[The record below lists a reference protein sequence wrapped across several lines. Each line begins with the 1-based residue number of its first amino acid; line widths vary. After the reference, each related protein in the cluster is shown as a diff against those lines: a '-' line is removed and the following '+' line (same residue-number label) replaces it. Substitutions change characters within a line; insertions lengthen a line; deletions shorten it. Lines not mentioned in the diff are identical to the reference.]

1 MAGSKTCKWCNG
13 TNHFSIQCFKAP
25 RTPIKSSQKPLR
37 RTPIKRSATKTAIYP
52 SKPKRLNTKPVARR
66 KQLVQELD
74 TIFSRYIR
82 MKESIDG
89 VARCVTC
96 GTRDS
101 WKMMDNG
108 HYIVRGKMGTRFDE
122 RNCHVQCRKCNR
134 LEQGKTKQ
142 YTLFMRAR
150 YGQAVIDELKIKSR
164 QPVKTFELE
173 GMIKYYKEKLLI
185 LSK

>member
-1 MAGSKTCKWCNG
+1 MKEPKCSFCREYGHYKIN
-13 TNHFSIQCFKAP
+13 CFKAP
-25 RTPIKSSQKPLR
+25 RAPIKSAFKPLK

-82 MKESIDG
+82 IKESNDG

-96 GTRDS
+96 GVRDS
-101 WKMMDNG
+101 WKLMDNG
-108 HYIVRGKMGTRFDE
+108 HYIVRGKLGTRYDE

-134 LEQGKTKQ
+134 LGQGNMKQ

-150 YGQAVIDELKIKSR
+150 YGQAIIDELKIKSR
-164 QPVKTFELE
+164 ESIKTYELE

-185 LSK
+185 LSQ

>member
-1 MAGSKTCKWCNG
+1 MKEPKCSFCKEVGHYRIN
-13 TNHFSIQCFKAP
+13 CFKAP
-25 RTPIKSSQKPLR
+25 RAPIKSALKPLK

-52 SKPKRLNTKPVARR
+52 SKPKPLNTKPVARR
-66 KQLVQELD
+66 KQLIQELD

-108 HYIVRGKMGTRFDE
+108 HYIVRGKIGTRFDE
-122 RNCHVQCRKCNR
+122 RNCHVQCRRCNR
-134 LEQGKTKQ
+134 LEQGKTRQ

-150 YGQAVIDELKIKSR
+150 YGQAVIDELKVKSK
-164 QPVKTFELE
+164 QGIKTFELE
-173 GMIKYYKEKLLI
+173 AMIKYYKEKVLI

>member
-1 MAGSKTCKWCNG
+1 MKKPKCSFCREYGHYKIN
-13 TNHFSIQCFKAP
+13 CFKAP
-25 RTPIKSSQKPLR
+25 RAPIKSAVKPLK

-52 SKPKRLNTKPVARR
+52 SKPKPLNTKPVARR

-82 MKESIDG
+82 IKESSDG

-96 GTRDS
+96 GVRDS
-101 WKMMDNG
+101 WKLMDNG
-108 HYIVRGKMGTRFDE
+108 HYIVRGKLGTRYDE
-122 RNCHVQCRKCNR
+122 RNCHVQCRRCNR
-134 LEQGKTKQ
+134 LEQGRTRQ

-150 YGQAVIDELKIKSR
+150 YGQAVIDELTIKSR
-164 QPVKTFELE
+164 QGIKTFELE
-173 GMIKYYKEKLLI
+173 AMIKYYKEKVLI